1 MLEQLKLT
9 ILENKGDHI
18 TAKEFLNEAI
28 MWLEYIETLETKQ
41 ALELDISRRMFILND
56 VTMNYCTLI
65 NWSATIWELNDRVNN
80 RKIADFIT
88 EHFCWPNQVSE
99 TFMNCIRNPT
109 VHIGRA
115 YMWGEYNASW
125 PLNKAKHGSQYTFTG
140 AFDENIDPYQYRM
153 PPKESPIYEEV
164 RLRVYELGFFERQQR
179 TPPDITPIIHV
190 TFYYPAFKNLVQ
202 KAVLQTFE
210 KIKGFN
216 DQEKQKLED
225 LRNRLSITRVPAP
238 ENMR

>member
-1 MLEQLKLT
+1 MLEKLKLAL
-9 ILENKGDHI
+9 LEDKGDHI
-18 TAKEFLNEAI
+18 VAKEFLNEAI
-28 MWLEYIETLETKQ
+28 MWLEYIETLEAKQ
-41 ALELDISRRMFILND
+41 IPERDLSRRMFILND

-65 NWSATIWELNDRVNN
+65 NWSATIWELNDRVSNG
-80 RKIADFIT
+80 KIADFIT

-125 PLNKAKHGSQYTFTG
+125 PLNKAKHGSQYTLTG
-140 AFDENIDPYQYRM
+140 AFDGNIDPQNCM
-153 PPKESPIYEEV
+153 PPKENPIYEEV
-164 RLRVYELGFFERQQR
+164 RLRVYELGFFERRQN
-179 TPPDITPIIHV
+179 TPPDLPQIMHV
-190 TFYYPAFKNLVQ
+190 TFYYPAFRSLIH
-202 KAVLQTFE
+202 KAILGTFV

-238 ENMR
+238 ENMG